1 MIRLESSTNLLQILY
16 DNMKGKD
23 CLYEVSIQ
31 LIESNQEVTFNA
43 DLWSASN
50 TMINRQVRLVE
61 LIY

>member
-1 MIRLESSTNLLQILY
+1 
-16 DNMKGKD
+16 MKGRD

-31 LIESNQEVTFNA
+31 LIESNQEVSFNA
-43 DLWSASN
+43 HLWSASN